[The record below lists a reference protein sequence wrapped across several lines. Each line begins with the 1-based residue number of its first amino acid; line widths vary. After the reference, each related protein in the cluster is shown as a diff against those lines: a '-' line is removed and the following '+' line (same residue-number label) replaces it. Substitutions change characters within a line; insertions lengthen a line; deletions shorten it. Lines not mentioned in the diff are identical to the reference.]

1 MAAKSKEEV
10 LCTYLHIY
18 EVLQKS
24 VHLVSKHA
32 GGDDGADDDAQ
43 DEGAG
48 ESRVGRITANDI
60 WGLTRSATSA
70 EALSIL

>member
-18 EVLQKS
+18 EVLQKN
-24 VHLVSKHA
+24 VRIVAEHA

-43 DEGAG
+43 DE
-48 ESRVGRITANDI
+48 DI
-60 WGLTRSATSA
+60 WGLTRSATCA
-70 EALSIL
+70 EALAILQFKNSERKRKAK